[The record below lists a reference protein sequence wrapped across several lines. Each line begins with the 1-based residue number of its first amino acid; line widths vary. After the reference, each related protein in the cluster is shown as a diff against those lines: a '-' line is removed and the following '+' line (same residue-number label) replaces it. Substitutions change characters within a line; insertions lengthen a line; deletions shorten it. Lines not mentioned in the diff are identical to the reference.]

1 MKDVPLQPA
10 IQCTVA
16 VGPGVP
22 GHGVAGQC
30 RRSCG
35 RCTKSWPPRHQLWD
49 SWCLGPE
56 ELCSVLAPACCTK
69 KGRQRTWPLRP
80 FRSTFGLPPA
90 TTPKL
95 KS

>member
-1 MKDVPLQPA
+1 MKEVPLQPA

-56 ELCSVLAPACCTK
+56 ELCQSSLRRAVQKGEAKDLASKAVEVH
-69 KGRQRTWPLRP
+69 
-80 FRSTFGLPPA
+80 FRVAPRNHSY
-90 TTPKL
+90 
-95 KS
+95 

>member
-1 MKDVPLQPA
+1 MKEVPLQPA

-35 RCTKSWPPRHQLWD
+35 RCTKSWPPRHQLMD
-49 SWCLGPE
+49 SWRLGPE
-56 ELCSVLAPACCTK
+56 ELCQSSLRRAVQK
-69 KGRQRTWPLRP
+69 RGGKGP
-80 FRSTFGLPPA
+80 GL
-90 TTPKL
+90 
-95 KS
+95 